1 MKTDEEKAEVMAE
14 LYNHIGNVFVENDI
28 SKIEAIGMLHAFLFK
43 IEYEVALKTPHNHRK
58 KWKINHKAS
67 P

>member
-1 MKTDEEKAEVMAE
+1 MAE

-43 IEYEVALKTPHNHRK
+43 IEYEVTLKIPLKTPDIHRK